1 MKKFLLLLTAVSIS
15 LSIHAQTET
24 ELITSTLNDYI
35 EGSTN
40 GQPGILKTAFHPDLN
55 LYSIRNGRL
64 SIWSGVEYIKDTKEG
79 VPTGESGKIL
89 SIDFENDVA
98 VAKVEISNPKST
110 TPYIDYF
117 MLLKIDDSWTV
128 VHKMYTRKSSSN
140 SDTEKNLIN
149 KPLMDYIEGTS
160 NGNQDQVRKAF
171 HKDLNL
177 YSIRNGQLRI
187 WFGQDYINGI
197 TEGRATGRTGEIL
210 FTDFENDI
218 AIAKAKI
225 IIPNRDAP
233 FIDYFLMA
241 KIEGNW
247 SIIHKGY
254 TIKTLDD

>member
-1 MKKFLLLLTAVSIS
+1 MKKLFLLLCIVSVSIS
-15 LSIHAQTET
+15 IKAQTET

-40 GQPGILKTAFHPDLN
+40 GQPDLLKTAFHPDLN
-55 LYSIRNGRL
+55 LYSIRNGKL

-89 SIDFENDVA
+89 SLDYENDVA
-98 VAKVEISNPKST
+98 VAKVEISNPKNP

-117 MLLKIDDSWTV
+117 MLLKMNDSWTV
-128 VHKMYTRKSSSN
+128 IHKMYTRKSSSN
-140 SDTEKNLIN
+140 SETETDLIH

-171 HKDLNL
+171 HQDLNL
-177 YSIRNGQLRI
+177 YSIRNGELRV
-187 WFGQDYINGI
+187 WFGQDYISGI

-218 AIAKAKI
+218 AIAKAEI

-247 SIIHKGY
+247 NIIHKGY
-254 TIKTLDD
+254 TVKTSE